1 MPNRRCIQNGCREYA
16 VEGTSRCRTHSRR
29 RACVCGVVDCQRHG
43 ARSGWATHRPAANA
57 YAYRSG
63 WQATVKRVLERDCY
77 QCQLRYPGVCV
88 SRAREVDHIVQPEAG
103 GTDDLENLR
112 AVCTPCHRRRTGQ
125 QGALAKQR
133 NAARRRR

>member
-1 MPNRRCIQNGCREYA
+1 
-16 VEGTSRCRTHSRR
+16 
-29 RACVCGVVDCQRHG
+29 VCGAVDCQRHG
-43 ARSGWATHRPAANA
+43 RSGGAKRRSFGRGYARSGWATNPPPANA

-63 WQATVKRVLERDCY
+63 WQATAKRVLERDHHE
-77 QCQLRYPGVCV
+77 CQLRFPGICV
-88 SRAREVDHIVQPEAG
+88 GRAREVDHIVQPEAG
-103 GTDDLENLR
+103 GTDDLANLR